1 MLESIFDPAFAD
13 SVARISIPILL
24 AALGGAI
31 CHRAGVFNIA
41 LEGFLL
47 MGAFMAVFGSH
58 FTGSATWGT
67 VSAICGGIFMAL
79 LFAEFHLRRPGDPI
93 VVSIAINL
101 ISLGLSTYLLR
112 AIFDVSGVF
121 QSDQIQKIAL
131 IDIPLIKNI
140 PFLGSFFSGQSLLF
154 YLSLAI
160 VIFAHFF
167 FKYHQLGIWLRAA
180 GENKQAL
187 EAGGV
192 SSKKIQFIALILC
205 GALCGLGGAQLSISN
220 VGLFV
225 ENMSAGRGWI
235 AVVIVLVTGGRALP
249 LLGLVFLFGTIDS
262 ASLRVQGFG
271 WPQQFTEMMPYL
283 ASLLALIFVCYR
295 KLKFEK
301 NTRGIRNV

>member
-1 MLESIFDPAFAD
+1 
-13 SVARISIPILL
+13 
-24 AALGGAI
+24 
-31 CHRAGVFNIA
+31 
-41 LEGFLL
+41 

-58 FTGSATWGT
+58 FTSSAAWGT
-67 VSAICGGIFMAL
+67 LSAISGGIFMAI

-121 QSDQIQKIAL
+121 QSDQIQKISL
-131 IDIPLIKNI
+131 LDIPMLENI
-140 PFLGSFFSGQSLLF
+140 PFIGSFFSGQSLLF
-154 YLSLAI
+154 YFSLA
-160 VIFAHFF
+160 VVLFAHFF

-192 SSKKIQFIALILC
+192 SSKKIQFLALILC

-249 LLGLVFLFGTIDS
+249 LLGLVFLFGTVDS
-262 ASLRVQGFG
+262 TALRVQGFG
-271 WPQQFTEMMPYL
+271 LPQQFTEMMPYL

-295 KLKFEK
+295 KLKFDK
-301 NTRGIRNV
+301 NTQGIRNV

>member
-1 MLESIFDPAFAD
+1 MIESIFDPAFAD

-58 FTGSATWGT
+58 FTSSATMGT
-67 VSAICGGIFMAL
+67 LSAICGGIFMAL

-121 QSDQIQKIAL
+121 QSEQVRKIGML
-131 IDIPLIKNI
+131 DIPLIENI
-140 PFLGSFFSGQSLLF
+140 PFLGAFFSGQSLLF
-154 YLSLAI
+154 YFSVAI
-160 VIFAHFF
+160 VLYAHFF
-167 FKYHQLGIWLRAA
+167 FKFHRLCLWLRAY
-180 GENKQAL
+180 GVNIQAL

-192 SSKKIQFIALILC
+192 SSKKIQFVALIMC

-235 AVVIVLVTGGRALP
+235 AVVVVLVTGGRALP
-249 LLGLVFLFGTIDS
+249 LLGLVFLFGTVDS
-262 ASLRVQGFG
+262 TALRVQGFG

-301 NTRGIRNV
+301 NTQGIRNV